1 MYNEIVSEE
10 YQSELIYLRDQ
21 ITLNSFRIGDI
32 ALEVIRQNKTYGI
45 MECYAAIGMFVGK
58 SSRTIREYTAVSAM
72 YQPEIRVEFE
82 VLAFD
87 HFRAAMRLGSKW
99 YEALTWATV
108 GNRPASVDA
117 MLAKFSDATVEN
129 FEEVIQESQLLNLTR
144 RLHSIAAISPELP
157 KELIDKLV
165 AVLDEIEMAL
175 AKLAKSATMTMG

>member
-45 MECYAAIGMFVGK
+45 MECYAAVGMFIGK

-72 YQPEIRVEFE
+72 YPQDIRAEFE